1 MCMHGSR
8 ARVQGIKQNDGL
20 DGMDYIALR
29 LRGRVKEDN
38 GENSDGQMNHS
49 IFVLT
54 LPTVVT
60 APGTSPSRFPT

>member
-1 MCMHGSR
+1 
-8 ARVQGIKQNDGL
+8 
-20 DGMDYIALR
+20 MDYIALR